1 MDLDITINSLSQGA
15 NFDRIHTSNAI
26 THIDKQRNN
35 IRYITMTTKNELIE
49 RANELG
55 LDVNSKMTKS
65 QLVDAIDAFVA
76 DDDNTMSVADLARE
90 LNVSPK
96 IARAK
101 LRRRGIYAKHGSHVR
116 FTRDDD
122 VYNEYVAIITST
134 RANANA

>member
-1 MDLDITINSLSQGA
+1 
-15 NFDRIHTSNAI
+15 
-26 THIDKQRNN
+26 
-35 IRYITMTTKNELIE
+35 MTTKNELIE

-55 LDVNSKMTKS
+55 VEITSKMTKS
-65 QLVDAIDAFVA
+65 QLESAIAAFVEN
-76 DDDNTMSVADLARE
+76 DDNDNTMSVADLARE
-90 LNVSPK
+90 LNVNPK